1 MKPKVHLFDG
11 KITLAQQLLLLFW
24 SALLLSVIFLWA
36 NRGVSLLTT
45 DLSGLFLSV
54 GQLLG
59 LLATFFALTQ
69 FMLMGRIPWIERSFG
84 LDRLASYHKFN
95 GYAAIVLITIHP
107 IFITLHHFVEDKVSF
122 GEAYLSIY
130 REHPYTLWALVAEIL
145 FVAVVISSIYIA
157 RKHLSFE
164 KWYYVHLMVYLAI
177 VLAAFHQF
185 ANGSSFAGSTTAT
198 NYWLGLYAFVALNIV
213 IFRFGQVAYNAFR
226 FQFTVSRIVRETPST
241 ASIYIK
247 GNRLARFKVVPGQFI
262 FLRFLNKQFWWQEHP
277 FTVSWIPKQNE
288 LRVTIKGVGDFT
300 KDIASIAPGTRVA
313 VSGSFGRFTRA
324 VMQTDKQLL
333 IAGGVGITPIRALM
347 EQSAED
353 SFDTVVLYSNRDT
366 TDVPLQAELDDLARA
381 SKNMSLEYIFS
392 DEAGIKGAHH
402 GRIDADYIKKRV
414 PDYRDRDIYICGP
427 PPMTAAL
434 VDRLTKLGVDSERL
448 HYEVFALHS

>member
-24 SALLLSVIFLWA
+24 SALLVSVVFLWA
-36 NRGVSLLTT
+36 IRGVTIFKT
-45 DLSGLFLSV
+45 DLSGLLLSI

-69 FMLMGRIPWIERSFG
+69 FMLMGRIPWIERAFG

-95 GYAAIVLITIHP
+95 GYAAIVLIIIHP
-107 IFITLHHFVEDKVSF
+107 IFITLYHIVQDNVSY
-122 GEAYLSIY
+122 GTAYLSIF

-185 ANGSSFAGSTTAT
+185 ANGGSLAGSTTAT
-198 NYWLGLYAFVALNIV
+198 NYWLSLYAFVALNII
-213 IFRFGQVAYNAFR
+213 IFRFGQVAYNLLR
-226 FQFTVSRIVRETPST
+226 FQFRVSRVVAETPST
-241 ASIYIK
+241 TSIYIK
-247 GNRLARFKVVPGQFI
+247 GNRLSRLRVIPGQFI
-262 FLRFLNKQFWWQEHP
+262 FIRFLNKQFWWQEHP
-277 FTVSWIPKQNE
+277 FTVSWVPKQNE

-300 KDIASIAPGTRVA
+300 KDVASVAPGTRVA
-313 VSGSFGRFTRA
+313 VSGPFGRFTRA
-324 VMQTDKQLL
+324 VKLTDKQLL

-353 SFDTVVLYSNRDT
+353 HFDTVVLYSNRVD
-366 TDVPLQAELDDLARA
+366 TDVPLRSELDDLDRA
-381 SKNMSLEYIFS
+381 SKHMSLKYIYS
-392 DEAGIKGAHH
+392 EKTRTKGALL
-402 GRIDADYIKKRV
+402 GRIDGDYIQKLV

-434 VDRLTKLGVDSERL
+434 IDQLTKLGVDTERL